1 MFNFKIYIYNYDT
14 KEYVDY
20 TNYGVFPPKFAD
32 LLDEQLDEAEIQLRN
47 VPVEVFQQ
55 QTPVRIII
63 TEKAENPY
71 NVAMRYELSGRSDR
85 AHNVSYTLTDGVLT
99 EEITLNMLVATD
111 KSFNSPRGLKNA
123 DGKLTYT
130 HTLYLIERTKLL
142 ERFIGEGLTFTN
154 ALGNQWTSAEHLV
167 QFSIQETSDPAV
179 LTYKNSHYYL
189 SPWDYRT
196 NIEIMRFDHF
206 INNEI
211 GVSYGAIF
219 LSYIY
224 SGAGVY
230 ITDENGN
237 NVYKQYLVSNIDSA
251 YGFDVYEQIGENSP
265 VKLNNGA
272 GLNTYNANNSWQSYS
287 LSLNEGK
294 LSFLYTTVD
303 PSRIDSSPP
312 ANRYAARFDI
322 YIVKDLY
329 PLKKR
334 TIKDVINRCF
344 NLIEPIKTTQAPRFI
359 LDDAQAES
367 LDNIIAPEYAMTR
380 MNLREQLKLVG
391 GTIHAEPRI
400 IDQIQNANA
409 KGGWQY
415 VVGFDYF
422 GQITES
428 HLKDRYCVSDEAYA
442 DINDYATELD
452 TSVENL
458 VNQLDW
464 AQGVVAEP
472 FMGGDLTLRSE
483 SANVRLEDNE
493 NSFIPTTLPIY
504 FPIGQGSL
512 YYCGQGV
519 LVNGDI
525 NWYDAKGT
533 QNGTEKVDITA
544 FLFEATDYANTLS
557 PYEGVYPYARSYAL
571 YYTQGEKGIKG
582 LFFKQPA
589 AVAPAYKDYA
599 IVNIVRAA
607 GGTIREDNYPLLRFQ
622 VNYLPV
628 AATRIKTHKSVVMKG
643 APSAIVY
650 NQAANLVETKYYGE
664 HLKGVIARMGNVEK
678 TKTFLLGHLSDLPKI
693 GLLYDDNYYI
703 STVRWELRPTYIVCT
718 VGLSKDFNRLSEYV
732 GISSNKR
739 MWEVSERQIQRRE
752 TVYNPKIVISEK
764 QYVSDTLFTNPALW
778 LFNRPPVG
786 NIDIDLTAR
795 IKTYDGTDNLITEQ
809 SIIKPIISVP
819 FGNSMIFTC
828 QMEDNYSAGQKVKY
842 NSSGNGDVQ
851 GWWSAYVQYNDYYG
865 RFKKLDFSI
874 CRVTGSRG
882 DYPVNLPSNGITNN
896 QQNIT
901 VDTVISAEN
910 MLYDKDSR
918 EIPQLTMELSAMS
931 DDARIIIGSALM
943 GNCRLVNKNPSDY
956 QVYFS
961 LTKISP
967 IQSRISTFSQGL
979 HDLPDTN
986 YVNFVSNYVEITVP
1000 SSITLPIIGT
1010 QSVKAW
1016 AIITKRTTEQITVED
1031 ESGQVTTQN
1040 ISKGGEIVLAGNF
1053 APESGNQTYR
1063 LYFNVINDIETLT
1076 EIN

>member
-1 MFNFKIYIYNYDT
+1 MFNFKIFIYDYDT

-55 QTPVRIII
+55 QTPVRIVI

-71 NVAMRYELSGRSDR
+71 NDAMRYELSGRSDR

-99 EEITLNMLVATD
+99 EEITLNMLIATD

-154 ALGNQWTSAEHLV
+154 ALGNDYV
-167 QFSIQETSDPAV
+167 GN
-179 LTYKNSHYYL
+179 NSF
-189 SPWDYRT
+189 
-196 NIEIMRFDHF
+196 IRFDVDYEGTAENPF
-206 INNEI
+206 TSITYASPFSVQESLFVQRFDVFMMTQWGVIPEYINL
-211 GVSYGAIF
+211 YGILF
-219 LSYIY
+219 G
-224 SGAGVY
+224 GAGVY

-237 NVYKQYLVSNIDSA
+237 NVYSQYWDGNYIKQKIGNNAETVLNDDSQLN
-251 YGFDVYEQIGENSP
+251 VYNSP
-265 VKLNNGA
+265 TGSWSDYNLTIPSETKELNI
-272 GLNTYNANNSWQSYS
+272 
-287 LSLNEGK
+287 K
-294 LSFLYTTVD
+294 YTTF
-303 PSRIDSSPP
+303 
-312 ANRYAARFDI
+312 NTDI
-322 YIVKDLY
+322 NPNGHGYEISGNMAVVLNKY
-329 PLKKR
+329 PYQKR

-344 NLIEPIKTTQAPRFI
+344 NLIEPIKTTQKPRFI
-359 LDDAQAES
+359 LDSDQAES
-367 LDNIIAPEYAMTR
+367 LNNIIAPEYAMTR

-400 IDQIQNANA
+400 IDQKQNANA

-472 FMGGDLTLRSE
+472 FLGGDLTLRSE

-504 FPIGQGSL
+504 SPIGQGSL

-519 LVNGDI
+519 LVNGNI
-525 NWYDAKGT
+525 KWYDAKGT

-599 IVNIVRAA
+599 IVNIVKAA

-664 HLKGVIARMGNVEK
+664 HLKGVIARIGNVEK

-718 VGLSKDFNRLSEYV
+718 VGLSKNFNRLSEYV

-752 TVYNPKIVISEK
+752 TIYNPKIVISEK
-764 QYVSDTLFTNPALW
+764 QYVSDFSFTNPALW
-778 LFNRPPVG
+778 LFNRRYIG
-786 NIDIDLTAR
+786 NNIDLTAR
-795 IKTYDGTDNLITEQ
+795 IKTYDGTDNPITEQ

-842 NSSGNGDVQ
+842 NSLGNGDVQ
-851 GWWSAYVQYNDYYG
+851 GWWSAYVKYNDYYG

-874 CRVTGSRG
+874 CLVTESRG
-882 DYPVNLPSNGITNN
+882 DYPVNLPLNGITNN

-931 DDARIIIGSALM
+931 DDPRIIIGSALM

-956 QVYFS
+956 QVFFS
-961 LTKISP
+961 VTKISP
-967 IQSRISTFSQGL
+967 IQSRINTFLGGL

-1000 SSITLPIIGT
+1000 SSITLPIIGA